1 MEGPWGHPHTLF
13 RETEIQQEPSWPV
26 KDLTVDAGVFRKPL
40 GEIENRQKVILI
52 DNFGK
57 APARFPS
64 APLPPRAPVV
74 QSPQSAREYGGD
86 ATQQVEFA
94 SSQPVDPS
102 FEIFEDRPDLETLA
116 SPKAEGGATAVS
128 PTTVIESPF
137 TEELGWSPNP
147 QSPHLDEAEQE
158 PLDYAALTYFD
169 QLPAAFVDKLKQKLQ
184 SMEQHQEAQS
194 RAIRRLCQ
202 ENLQLRERQ
211 RQSEP
216 APSCERQMHGN
227 SSLTFVTSASSFG
240 SEQGGASF
248 ISAAFSL
255 SSLED
260 NAKGAPVLAPSS
272 PEPFLAPPTPEPVS
286 LGELLSVLLPSSP
299 DLSFAVTSS
308 LQEHPVP
315 RPPPPSPA
323 PAVELGPRRDAGRGN
338 RPQPTVDSPTAQ
350 EAEAAQPPLCLP
362 GAMERRPRSASRIA
376 AAPMPEK
383 MSSREGFECDQPD
396 PAAILR
402 KLRAHRESTERH
414 HANLQHLLGQ
424 ASAFSC
430 DMQVAQQEL
439 QETKAHCNG
448 LLRKLE
454 ESIP

>member
-1 MEGPWGHPHTLF
+1 MEGPLDHPHALLC
-13 RETEIQQEPSWPV
+13 EIEIQQEPSWPV

-57 APARFPS
+57 APARFQS

-74 QSPQSAREYGGD
+74 QLPQSAREYGGD
-86 ATQQVEFA
+86 AIQQVQFA
-94 SSQPVDPS
+94 SSQLVDPS
-102 FEIFEDRPDLETLA
+102 FEIFEDRPDLETLT
-116 SPKAEGGATAVS
+116 SPQAVATTIS
-128 PTTVIESPF
+128 PTTVLESPF
-137 TEELGWSPNP
+137 TEEWGWSPNP

-169 QLPAAFVDKLKQKLQ
+169 QLPAAFVDKMKHKLE

-211 RQSEP
+211 RQSKP
-216 APSCERQMHGN
+216 PPRCERQMHGN

-240 SEQGGASF
+240 SEQEGASF
-248 ISAAFSL
+248 ISSGFSL

-260 NAKGAPVLAPSS
+260 DAKGVSVLAPPS

-299 DLSFAVTSS
+299 DVSFAATSP

-323 PAVELGPRRDAGRGN
+323 PAVEFGPRRDAGRAN
-338 RPQPTVDSPTAQ
+338 RLQPTVDSPTAQ
-350 EAEAAQPPLCLP
+350 EADAAQPPLCPP
-362 GAMERRPRSASRIA
+362 GAMERRPRAATRIA
-376 AAPMPEK
+376 AVPMAAK
-383 MSSREGFECDQPD
+383 MSSEEGFECGQPD

-414 HANLQHLLGQ
+414 QSNLQDLLGQ

-439 QETKAHCNG
+439 QETKAYCNG